1 MITIMTR
8 DQIIIFPVTVS
19 EIKTVMQ
26 LVVSQKQQRYT
37 SHAGSPQPDWI
48 SVCMCYTITFYGVT
62 QAIDKHAVTGNDR

>member
-26 LVVSQKQQRYT
+26 LVVSQKQ
-37 SHAGSPQPDWI
+37 
-48 SVCMCYTITFYGVT
+48 
-62 QAIDKHAVTGNDR
+62 